1 MSDSSIFIEK
11 YRPQNFEEFVGQD
24 IIVNRIKSFVEN
36 KNIPHLIF
44 TGSPGTGKTT
54 LSLIIARSLFGNNWR
69 DNFLELNS
77 SDDRGIN
84 VVRETIKDF
93 ARTKPI
99 LNTPYKIIL
108 LDESDALTR
117 EAQHALRRTME
128 NYSNTCRFILSC
140 NYSSKLIDPIISRC
154 AIFRFKPLE
163 KAEMFIILK
172 RILKQESIKVDD
184 NSLELI
190 YNASNGDVRKAEN
203 LLQSSASISKNI
215 TEDVIKE
222 IINEVNPKSIKN
234 ILEIAI
240 LGDFIKARSK
250 LLDLMLREGVSGVD
264 IIKSIQS
271 EIINLNIDDKVK
283 MQLIDK
289 CGDIEFRLVEG
300 SDEFVQIEAL
310 LANFVRK

>member
-1 MSDSSIFIEK
+1 
-11 YRPQNFEEFVGQD
+11 
-24 IIVNRIKSFVEN
+24 
-36 KNIPHLIF
+36 
-44 TGSPGTGKTT
+44 
-54 LSLIIARSLFGNNWR
+54 
-69 DNFLELNS
+69 
-77 SDDRGIN
+77 
-84 VVRETIKDF
+84 
-93 ARTKPI
+93 
-99 LNTPYKIIL
+99 
-108 LDESDALTR
+108 
-117 EAQHALRRTME
+117 ME

>member
-11 YRPQNFEEFVGQD
+11 YRPKNFEEFVGQD

-36 KNIPHLIF
+36 KNLPHLIF
-44 TGSPGTGKTT
+44 AGSPGVGKTT
-54 LSLIIARSLFGNNWR
+54 LALIIARDMFKENWR
-69 DNFLELNS
+69 ENFLELNG

-93 ARTKPI
+93 ARTKPFSDV
-99 LNTPYKIIL
+99 PYKIIL

-172 RILKQESIKVDD
+172 RI
-184 NSLELI
+184 
-190 YNASNGDVRKAEN
+190 
-203 LLQSSASISKNI
+203 
-215 TEDVIKE
+215 IKE

>member
-44 TGSPGTGKTT
+44 AGSPGTGKTT

-108 LDESDALTR
+108 LDKSDALTR

>member
-154 AIFRFKPLE
+154 AISMPF
-163 KAEMFIILK
+163 
-172 RILKQESIKVDD
+172 S
-184 NSLELI
+184 
-190 YNASNGDVRKAEN
+190 
-203 LLQSSASISKNI
+203 
-215 TEDVIKE
+215 
-222 IINEVNPKSIKN
+222 
-234 ILEIAI
+234 
-240 LGDFIKARSK
+240 
-250 LLDLMLREGVSGVD
+250 
-264 IIKSIQS
+264 
-271 EIINLNIDDKVK
+271 
-283 MQLIDK
+283 
-289 CGDIEFRLVEG
+289 
-300 SDEFVQIEAL
+300 
-310 LANFVRK
+310 

>member
-44 TGSPGTGKTT
+44 AGSPGTGKTT